1 MSKNRILPSEKA
13 REFIIK
19 SDDFEVSKFGGNPE
33 ERDIKELI
41 RLGVINVDKHPNPT
55 SQEIVTSVKRIL
67 NLTKAGHSGTLD
79 PAVSGIL
86 PVALEDAT
94 KIVEALLPAGK
105 EYVCLMHMHDKVK
118 ESDLRVIFKEFETEI
133 YQKPP
138 VKSSVKRVLRKR
150 TIYYIDLLEVEDQD
164 VLFKVGCEKGTYIRK
179 LCHDVGLVVGTGA
192 HMKELRRT
200 KSGPF
205 KEDETLTSLIGLF
218 DAYEAW
224 KETGN
229 EEELRK
235 VILPMERGLTHLPK
249 IIIRDNA
256 ISAICHGANLAVPG
270 ILKFHDIIEKDMLVL
285 LESVKGEAI
294 ALAKATL
301 SSREIVSANHGI
313 AAKTTR
319 VLMDR
324 DVYPKEWKE
333 SKKK

>member
-1 MSKNRILPSEKA
+1 MPKNRILPSEKA

-19 SDDFEVSKFGGNPE
+19 SDDFEVSKYGGNPE

-41 RLGVINVDKHPNPT
+41 RLGVINIDKHPNPT

-105 EYVCLMHMHDKVK
+105 EYVCLMHMHNKVK

-138 VKSSVKRVLRKR
+138 VKSSVRRVLRKR

-164 VLFKVGCEKGTYIRK
+164 VLFIVGCEKGTYIRK
-179 LCHDVGLVVGTGA
+179 LCHDVGLVIGTGA

-218 DAYEAW
+218 DAYEVW

-301 SSREIVSANHGI
+301 SSREIVSADHGI